1 MQKLARIIMETEML
15 QKHSEKRKITKIL
28 IDLKDSLGLIL
39 FNAVVDHFDQ
49 SSKLQSVNV
58 SQ

>member
-15 QKHSEKRKITKIL
+15 QKHCEKRKITKIL
-28 IDLKDSLGLIL
+28 IDLKDSLGLTL

-49 SSKLQSVNV
+49 SSKL
-58 SQ
+58 

>member
-15 QKHSEKRKITKIL
+15 QKNCEKRKITKIL

>member
-1 MQKLARIIMETEML
+1 METEML
-15 QKHSEKRKITKIL
+15 QKHCEKRKITKIL

-39 FNAVVDHFDQ
+39 FNPVVDHFDQ

-58 SQ
+58 S

>member
-15 QKHSEKRKITKIL
+15 QKHCEKRKITKIL

-39 FNAVVDHFDQ
+39 SNAVVDHFDQ

>member
-1 MQKLARIIMETEML
+1 METEML
-15 QKHSEKRKITKIL
+15 QKHCEKRKITKIL